1 MNADA
6 ELDAP
11 VLRNACVPL
20 DHRVLDFEGAPEG
33 VDHAAEFDDR
43 AVAGALDDPAVAHR
57 NGWIDE
63 VAAPRLTSPNI
74 SPAHSDFLLGG
85 ANLSRALIGRRKSGE
100 ISS

>member
-74 SPAHSDFLLGG
+74 SPAPFR
-85 ANLSRALIGRRKSGE
+85 LSLRRGQSFKSTDWKKKKRE